1 MSTLKRQH
9 TPSTRPNSPHVPRAA
24 SVQSSGISDHIH
36 TLTITSTLTSTTQL
50 SFLTFDI
57 WHLSLPQVTA
67 FLDIPDPP
75 IGCPAADDPYYM
87 LTLDSRIQDMNILT
101 HSRQPAY
108 EGYYPIKMPTPAR
121 YIKAMFLLYLRDLA
135 GQRTL
140 GHWKIELNYLISYVL
155 EDGVNLQLDDLAEPF
170 REWAGRQIPGV

>member
-1 MSTLKRQH
+1 
-9 TPSTRPNSPHVPRAA
+9 
-24 SVQSSGISDHIH
+24 
-36 TLTITSTLTSTTQL
+36 
-50 SFLTFDI
+50 
-57 WHLSLPQVTA
+57 
-67 FLDIPDPP
+67 
-75 IGCPAADDPYYM
+75 M